1 MRSRLYLALVGS
13 LVGTVILIV
22 AAPAAPGA
30 PQSTRLVPSAGT
42 TSIRDTPTGVDGI
55 ANPELRPH
63 AEGDGEGGD
72 VDVNRP
78 RPGFKNGK
86 FPKNPLDA
94 PTVPSSAMAGS
105 NPEVAVSVNGLNGRE
120 QRLANGGNQFSL
132 EPPDQA
138 LCVGSGFLVEATN
151 SVIRVRSSSTGAAL
165 TGVQDLNT
173 FFGYPAA
180 INRATFPAPNSIGPN
195 VIDPICLYDSGMQRF
210 VVALTTLHVDPDGD
224 FNGKNT
230 IDVAVSNT
238 SDPTGAWT
246 VYHVPAQNDGTDGTP
261 DHGCTLDGEEPGP
274 CFQDYP
280 HIGSDANGVYITT
293 NEYDLFGPS
302 YSGGQIFAFS
312 KTQLA
317 AHPASINVTLVEDI
331 SVDGSPGFTVW
342 PAQSNGTNYA
352 TDKNGTEYFLSTI
365 AGDGFETG
373 NPTGTARR
381 IGLWALTNTASL
393 STGSP
398 NVQLTSRLVN
408 SQTYVFP
415 PRADQKPGSIP
426 LGDCL
431 NDNAGSL
438 LGFDCWFALF
448 FDPPPTWQPEVE
460 SMPDAG
466 DTRMQQVWYA
476 DGMLWGSSSTAVNVG
491 GEIKAGIAWFAV
503 SPKINGAGKVEG
515 QVKRQGYLALADNNL
530 TYPAIAMGA
539 NGKGAIAFT
548 VLGETNYPSA
558 GYATIDA
565 NGSVGPIHLAA
576 AGLGPTDG
584 FTSYKAFVGDP
595 PRTRWGDYGAAV
607 TDGNSIWLAS
617 EYIAQTCTFQQ
628 WLSGAIGSCG
638 GTRTSL
644 MNWATRLTKVNP

>member
-1 MRSRLYLALVGS
+1 M
-13 LVGTVILIV
+13 GT
-22 AAPAAPGA
+22 
-30 PQSTRLVPSAGT
+30 
-42 TSIRDTPTGVDGI
+42 DGI
-55 ANPELRPH
+55 ADPEFRP
-63 AEGDGEGGD
+63 ASEEESEGEGG

-94 PTVPSSAMAGS
+94 PTVSSSAVAGVGA
-105 NPEVAVSVNGLNGRE
+105 EFAVSVNGLNARE

-138 LCVGSGFLVEATN
+138 LCVGNGFLVESTN
-151 SVIRVRSSSTGAAL
+151 SVLRVRRPSDGTAL

-180 INRATFPAPNSIGPN
+180 INRTTGAIGPN
-195 VIDPICLYDSGMQRF
+195 VIDPVCLYDPDNQRF
-210 VVALTTLHVDPDGD
+210 MVAITTLHVDARGN

-230 IDVAVSNT
+230 IDLAVSNT
-238 SDPTGAWT
+238 GNPTGAWT
-246 VYHVPAQNDGTDGTP
+246 IYHVPAQNDGEDGTP
-261 DHGCTLDGEEPGP
+261 DHGCTLDGEEHGP

-280 HIGSDANGVYITT
+280 HLGADKNGVYITT

-312 KTQLA
+312 KAQLA
-317 AHPASINVTLVEDI
+317 AHPSSLNVTLVEDI
-331 SVDGSPGFTVW
+331 SVDGSPGWTVW
-342 PAQSNGTNYA
+342 PAISNAGDYA
-352 TDKNGTEYFLSTI
+352 TDKNGTEYFLSTV
-365 AGDGFETG
+365 AGDGSESG

-381 IGLWALTNTASL
+381 IGLWALTNTGSL
-393 STGSP
+393 NTSSP
-398 NVQLTSRLVN
+398 DLRISSRLIN

-415 PRADQKPGSIP
+415 PNADQKPGNIP

-431 NDNAGSL
+431 NDTTIPTPFGP
-438 LGFDCWFALF
+438 GCWQLF
-448 FDPPPTWQPEVE
+448 FFPEDEPEHDEVE
-460 SMPDAG
+460 STPDAG
-466 DTRMQQVWYA
+466 DSRMQQVWYA
-476 DGMLWGSSSTAVNVG
+476 NGMLWASSGTAVNVG
-491 GEIKAGIAWFAV
+491 GELKAGIAWYAV

-515 QVKRQGYLALADNNL
+515 QVKQQGYLGLANNNL
-530 TYPAIAMGA
+530 TYPAIAMA
-539 NGKGAIAFT
+539 PNGKGAIAFT
-548 VLGETNYPSA
+548 VVGETHYPSA

-565 NGSVGPIHLAA
+565 NGSVGPIHIAA
-576 AGLGPTDG
+576 EGLGPTDG

-617 EYIAQTCTFQQ
+617 EYIGQTCTLAQY
-628 WLSGAIGSCG
+628 LTGAIGSCG

-644 MNWATRLTKVNP
+644 MNWYTRLTKLNP